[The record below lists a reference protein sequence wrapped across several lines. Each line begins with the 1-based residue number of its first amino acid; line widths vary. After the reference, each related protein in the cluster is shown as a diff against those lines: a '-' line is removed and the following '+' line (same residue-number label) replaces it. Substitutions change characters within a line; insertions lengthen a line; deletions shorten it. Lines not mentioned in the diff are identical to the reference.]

1 MSKLLKIFDDLVT
14 IEIES
19 LLNLTAPCCHSILFS
34 TSKTNLMAIYFI
46 LFLLVQLEMKGGQLI
61 FKSMSFNHWM
71 FCSHS
76 TIHIDKV

>member
-1 MSKLLKIFDDLVT
+1 MKESKVKKVKMSKLLKIFDDLVT

-46 LFLLVQLEMKGGQLI
+46 LFLFGRLSKKNCEILDICQIIGR
-61 FKSMSFNHWM
+61 
-71 FCSHS
+71 
-76 TIHIDKV
+76 

>member
-46 LFLLVQLEMKGGQLI
+46 LF
-61 FKSMSFNHWM
+61 S
-71 FCSHS
+71 
-76 TIHIDKV
+76 